1 MVKGNGHLKREE
13 VPKYLQSNPR
23 FKKEIEDGEKRIEE
37 EMRRLNESYN
47 TLMITKKEEEEQK
60 PNNSYK
66 TSTTSKIQ
74 TFSENGASIDDK
86 VINSNTDAKSKL
98 NTDYNNLENKKHED
112 ASKIT
117 NDYNKKISK
126 GILNDDLSDA
136 LRDLHHTPLASE
148 KDIKEWGE
156 DAMARKSMPNRIRM
170 YKELRVDIIK
180 EAIDKGWDT
189 EKYAT
194 ELNRMHDRIF
204 LDVE

>member
-1 MVKGNGHLKREE
+1 MVKGNGYLKREE

-23 FKKEIEDGEKRIEE
+23 FKKVIEDSEKRIEE
-37 EMRRLNESYN
+37 EERKLNAPYN
-47 TLMITKKEEEEQK
+47 TSMITKKEEEEQK

-86 VINSNTDAKSKL
+86 VINSNADANSQL

-112 ASKIT
+112 ASNIT

-148 KDIKEWGE
+148 KDIKEWGD
-156 DAMARKSMPNRIRM
+156 DAMARKSMVNRIRM

-180 EAIDKGWDT
+180 EAMDKGWNT

>member
-1 MVKGNGHLKREE
+1 MVKRNGHLKREE

-23 FKKEIEDGEKRIEE
+23 FKKAIEYGEKRIEE
-37 EMRRLNESYN
+37 EGRKLNAPYITSN
-47 TLMITKKEEEEQK
+47 ITKKEEEEQK
-60 PNNSYK
+60 PNGYYK

-74 TFSENGASIDDK
+74 TFSENDESIDDK
-86 VINSNTDAKSKL
+86 VINLNTDAKFQSKK
-98 NTDYNNLENKKHED
+98 DYNNLENKKHED
-112 ASKIT
+112 ASNIT
-117 NDYNKKISK
+117 NDYNEKISK

>member
-23 FKKEIEDGEKRIEE
+23 FKKVIEDGEKRIEE
-37 EMRRLNESYN
+37 EERQLNASYN
-47 TLMITKKEEEEQK
+47 PSIITKKEEEEQK
-60 PNNSYK
+60 PNDSYK
-66 TSTTSKIQ
+66 TSTTSKTQ

-136 LRDLHHTPLASE
+136 LRDLHHTPLASA

-156 DAMARKSMPNRIRM
+156 DAMARKSMAHRIRM

-180 EAIDKGWDT
+180 EAMEKGWET

>member
-1 MVKGNGHLKREE
+1 MVKRNGHLKREE
-13 VPKYLQSNPR
+13 VPKYLQSNLR
-23 FKKEIEDGEKRIEE
+23 FKKAIEDGEKIIEE
-37 EMRRLNESYN
+37 EGRKLNAPYN
-47 TLMITKKEEEEQK
+47 TSIITKKEEEEQK
-60 PNNSYK
+60 PNGHYK
-66 TSTTSKIQ
+66 TFTTSKIQ

-86 VINSNTDAKSKL
+86 IINSNTDTKSQT
-98 NTDYNNLENKKHED
+98 NTDYDNLENKKHED
-112 ASKIT
+112 ASNIT

-126 GILNDDLSDA
+126 GILNGDLSDA

-156 DAMARKSMPNRIRM
+156 DAMARKSMINRIRM

-180 EAIDKGWDT
+180 EAIDKGWNT